1 MAWAAAIPV
10 VAGIIGNM
18 MASGDRGAA
27 SNAYNQ
33 AVSELLA
40 IGMPPDLAR
49 EVVMQQFQSAG
60 VLTPELEQEIKLN
73 ESKLSQV
80 QEDPATRNAQ
90 MQALQLL
97 QQSGRGIS
105 PQDRLKFNEMRDQVQ
120 RDAEAKR
127 QQIIQNFRQRGMGG
141 SGAELASQLMQGQ
154 ASANQ
159 ASLEGD
165 RIAAASAQN
174 ALDSIARAG
183 TLGGQ
188 IRGQDFDVA
197 STKARAEDELNRF
210 NTQNQINRQTRN
222 VSSTNQARQTNLT
235 NAQDILNKNTN
246 LANAERQ
253 RQNEAR
259 RTYWQ
264 DQMTRS
270 QARAGAYNQQGNTAT
285 NNANRTANQWV
296 QGGTAIAG
304 AVNAWNKPVDKD
316 MKTLT
321 DSDEWN
327 TKDPQQLPSYYSPYT
342 RS

>member
-10 VAGIIGNM
+10 VTGIIGNM

-40 IGMPPDLAR
+40 IGMPPDLSR

-197 STKARAEDELNRF
+197 ATKARAEDELNRF
-210 NTQNQINRQTRN
+210 NTQNQINRQSRN
-222 VSSTNQARQTNLT
+222 VSSTNQARQTNLA

-246 LANAERQ
+246 LSNAERQ

-296 QGGTAIAG
+296 QGGTAVAG
-304 AVNAWNKPVDKD
+304 AVNAWNSPVDKD

-327 TKDPQQLPSYYSPYT
+327 TKDPQQLNSYYSPYT

>member
-18 MASGDRGAA
+18 MSSGDRGAA

-40 IGMPPDLAR
+40 IGMPPDLSR

-174 ALDSIARAG
+174 ALDAIARAG

-188 IRGQDFDVA
+188 IRSQDFDVA
-197 STKARAEDELNRF
+197 ATKARAEDELNRF
-210 NTQNQINRQTRN
+210 NTQNQINRQSRN
-222 VSSTNQARQTNLT
+222 VSSTNQARQYNLGS
-235 NAQDILNKNTN
+235 AQDIMNKNTALN
-246 LANAERQ
+246 NAERL

-259 RTYWQ
+259 RTFWQ
-264 DQMTRS
+264 DQMNRA
-270 QARAGAYNQQGNTAT
+270 QVRAGGYNQQGSQADAR
-285 NNANRTANQWV
+285 ANRTANQWV
-296 QGGTAIAG
+296 QGGTAVAG
-304 AVNAWNKPVDKD
+304 AINAYNSKPMDADTKAL
-316 MKTLT
+316 M

-327 TKDPQQLPSYYSPYT
+327 KDLTPEGEWY
-342 RS
+342 RSK

>member
-10 VAGIIGNM
+10 VTGIIGNM

-40 IGMPPDLAR
+40 IGMPPDLSR

-210 NTQNQINRQTRN
+210 NTQNQINRQSRN
-222 VSSTNQARQTNLT
+222 VSSTNQARQTNLA

-246 LANAERQ
+246 LSNAERQ

-304 AVNAWNKPVDKD
+304 AVNAWNKPADKD

-327 TKDPQQLPSYYSPYT
+327 TKDPQQLSSYYSPYT